1 MDDPESRLRHFHFT
15 RTSNHTCTSLFKV
28 TVLCFS
34 PLSSICLVFSPL
46 TLLTV
51 NWSFIRSFIEHI
63 SHTSFLISYHQGFK
77 LTLCLPYRLS
87 HVTAAV
93 HQPRCISCFHLCRST
108 MPVWSIFHSSIT
120 SSRRS
125 SVLLSV
131 SRSPFYSPV
140 ALVNMINSMLVS
152 SSPPLFQMITPVSG
166 CRPWRG
172 NRAPITLMQITLM

>member
-63 SHTSFLISYHQGFK
+63 SHTSLLISYHQGFK

-93 HQPRCISCFHLCRST
+93 HQPRCISTTHVFICAAAWCQSGQSST
-108 MPVWSIFHSSIT
+108 P
-120 SSRRS
+120 
-125 SVLLSV
+125 
-131 SRSPFYSPV
+131 P
-140 ALVNMINSMLVS
+140 
-152 SSPPLFQMITPVSG
+152 SPPLAVPLFYCLSPSPPFILLLPSLIWLIQCWFLPLRLSSRWSLPCQAAGPGGGTEL
-166 CRPWRG
+166 R
-172 NRAPITLMQITLM
+172 LH